1 MHKFTSVTQVPPS
14 MAVTMVAVPYLL
26 MELNVHS
33 NLLQLI
39 RDEGKWGGMGTHV
52 LPPTRYFVTTRMT
65 LH

>member
-39 RDEGKWGGMGTHV
+39 RDEGKWGGWVPMSYHPLAT
-52 LPPTRYFVTTRMT
+52 LSPPE
-65 LH
+65 